1 MTLLDHLADLE
12 RRRENM
18 WAAARAF
25 LENRDAHG
33 IHDLGV
39 EIQAL
44 DRAITE
50 LRAFDAQK
58 ST

>member
-18 WAAARAF
+18 WAAASAF
-25 LENRDAHG
+25 LANRDSHG
-33 IHDLGV
+33 VMDMGA

-50 LRAFDAQK
+50 LRALGTQK